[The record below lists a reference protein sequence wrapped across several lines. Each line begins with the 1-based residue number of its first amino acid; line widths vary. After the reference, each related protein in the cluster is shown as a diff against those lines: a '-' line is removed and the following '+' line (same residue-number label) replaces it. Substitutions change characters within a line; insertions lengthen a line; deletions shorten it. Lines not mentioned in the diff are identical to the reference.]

1 MMNTAEIVIPP
12 ETVGGWQKI
21 VNVIA
26 EIFKVPAALVM
37 KVELSEITVFVSS
50 ESQGNPYERGEKARL
65 NTGLYCETVM
75 ETRQRLLVPDA
86 LADKKWNA
94 NPDIELGMISYLGFP
109 IAWPGGEIF
118 GTICV
123 LDRKNNSFSDLHE
136 RLLVQFRDA
145 IESDLKTL
153 SDLDVRLNEETRA
166 RLAEAERSRRA
177 LLSIIEDRQQAEEAL
192 RESERRYREMLQNVQ
207 LVALMLDERGRLT
220 FCNDFL
226 LELTGWQREEITGAD
241 WFETFLPP
249 DVRKQSKPFFFN
261 ALQQGDIQEHVEN
274 EIVTRSG
281 ERRLIRWSNTVM
293 RDPQGRAIGTT
304 SIGEDITERKRA
316 REALENAQAELAHV
330 TRVATL
336 GEMTAS
342 IAHEINQPL
351 GAIANSASACLRWLD
366 AQKLEEARRSA
377 SRVISESHRASEI
390 IGRLR
395 ALIKKAPPRKDWLD
409 VNETIHEVIALA
421 DSEVQRN
428 GVALEIQLSDDLPLI
443 LADRIQLQQVIL
455 NLMMNAMEAMSG
467 VGNGPRELLIRSGTD
482 ESQGVLVSVQ
492 DSGPGVDPKSLDHLF
507 DAFYTTKPHGLGMGL
522 AISRSLI
529 EAHGG
534 RLWATTNAPHGAVF
548 QFTLPVGSE
557 SQT

>member
-37 KVELSEITVFVSS
+37 KVEPSEITVFVSS
-50 ESQGNPYERGEKARL
+50 ESEGNPYERGEKARL

-249 DVRKQSKPFFFN
+249 DVRKQIKPFFFN

-293 RDPQGRAIGTT
+293 RDPQGRAIGAT

-316 REALENAQAELAHV
+316 REALESAMAELAHV

-336 GEMTAS
+336 GEMTTS

-351 GAIANSASACLRWLD
+351 GAIANSASACLRWLE
-366 AQKLEEARRSA
+366 AQKPEEARRSA
-377 SRVISESHRASEI
+377 ARVIAESHRASEI
-390 IGRLR
+390 IGRIR
-395 ALIKKAPPRKDWLD
+395 ALVKKAPPRKDWLD

-455 NLMMNAMEAMSG
+455 NLMMNAMEAMNG
-467 VGNGPRELLIRSGTD
+467 PGEGPRELVVSSMRN
-482 ESQGVLVSVQ
+482 EPQGVIVSVR
-492 DSGPGVDPKSLDHLF
+492 DSGPGLDPQGLDHLF

-534 RLWATTNAPHGAVF
+534 RLWASVNQPHGAVF
-548 QFTLPVGSE
+548 QFTLPTGGDSP
-557 SQT
+557 S

>member
-1 MMNTAEIVIPP
+1 MNTAEIVIPP

-293 RDPQGRAIGTT
+293 RDPQGRAIGAT

-482 ESQGVLVSVQ
+482 ESQGVLVSV
-492 DSGPGVDPKSLDHLF
+492 PGFGV
-507 DAFYTTKPHGLGMGL
+507 
-522 AISRSLI
+522 
-529 EAHGG
+529 
-534 RLWATTNAPHGAVF
+534 GA
-548 QFTLPVGSE
+548 GSE
-557 SQT
+557 EPRSSLRCLLYDQAAGFGYGARDQPLAH

>member
-1 MMNTAEIVIPP
+1 MNTAEIVIPP

-293 RDPQGRAIGTT
+293 RDPQGRAIGAT

-390 IGRLR
+390 IGRIR
-395 ALIKKAPPRKDWLD
+395 ALVKKAPPRKDWLD

-455 NLMMNAMEAMSG
+455 NLMMNAMEAMNG
-467 VGNGPRELLIRSGTD
+467 PGEGPRELVVSSMRN
-482 ESQGVLVSVQ
+482 EPQGVIVSVR
-492 DSGPGVDPKSLDHLF
+492 DSGPGLDPQGLDHLF

-534 RLWATTNAPHGAVF
+534 RLWASVNQPHGAVF
-548 QFTLPVGSE
+548 QFTLPTGGDSP
-557 SQT
+557 S